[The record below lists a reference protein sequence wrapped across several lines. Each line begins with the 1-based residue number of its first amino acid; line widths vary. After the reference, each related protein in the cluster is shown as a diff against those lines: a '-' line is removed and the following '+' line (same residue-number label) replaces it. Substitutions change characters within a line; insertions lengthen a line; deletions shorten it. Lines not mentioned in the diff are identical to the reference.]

1 MKAVKFKE
9 LLCVLVLIVFVV
21 FLSRETV
28 LSDKTAQEI
37 FDSVSSFVDLTEL
50 SKCDKAKFKKE
61 TGFETGAFEDVLFY
75 ASDNIMQVRE
85 IIIVK
90 LKNREQ
96 SQDLVTALEKR
107 VSEKAN
113 LFEGYAPE
121 QSAMLQSFVL
131 EERGGFVF
139 FAVCERPELTVSAF
153 RRSL

>member
-9 LLCVLVLIVFVV
+9 FLCVIVLVAFVV
-21 FLSRETV
+21 SLSRGTA

-37 FDSVSSFVDLTEL
+37 LDAVSSCFDLTEL

-61 TGFETGAFEDVLFY
+61 TGFETNAFEDVLFY
-75 ASDNIMQVRE
+75 ASDDIMQVRE

-90 LKNREQ
+90 LKDREQ
-96 SQDLVTALEKR
+96 SQALITALEKR

-113 LFEGYAPE
+113 LFKGYAPE
-121 QSAMLQSFVL
+121 QSAMLDSSVL

-153 RRSL
+153 RRGL

>member
-9 LLCVLVLIVFVV
+9 FLCVFVLVLFVV
-21 FLSRETV
+21 FLTRGTA

-37 FDSVSSFVDLTEL
+37 FDSVSPYFDLTEL
-50 SKCDKAKFKKE
+50 SLCDKAKFKKE
-61 TGFETGAFEDVLFY
+61 TGFESGRFEDVLFY
-75 ASDNIMQVRE
+75 ASDNVMQVRE

-90 LKNREQ
+90 LKDREQ
-96 SQDLVTALEKR
+96 SQSLLTALEKR

-113 LFEGYAPE
+113 LFKGYAPE
-121 QSAMLQSFVL
+121 QSAMLDSYVL

-139 FAVCERPELTVSAF
+139 FAVCENPEFIVSTF

>member
-9 LLCVLVLIVFVV
+9 LLCVVVLVVFVV
-21 FLSRETV
+21 FLSRGTA

-37 FDSVSSFVDLTEL
+37 FDAVSSSVDLTEL

-85 IIIVK
+85 IMIVK
-90 LKNREQ
+90 LKDREQ
-96 SQDLVTALEKR
+96 SQALITALEKR
-107 VSEKAN
+107 AEEKAN
-113 LFEGYAPE
+113 LFKGYAPE
-121 QSAMLQSFVL
+121 QSAMLDSFVL

-139 FAVCERPELTVSAF
+139 FAVCEKPELTVSAF
-153 RRSL
+153 RRGL